1 MIRIFDGSTFSQC
14 AGPRMNWKEYKNME
28 AIETNLLSRK
38 RIAVRLLYTIFFLV
52 TFEILKVIVQLA
64 VLFQYVYLFITRA
77 YNEPVRRFSNKV
89 STFAYRLLR
98 YVTLNENAC
107 PYPFSDFPKE
117 MEAPEPEVSFD

>member
-1 MIRIFDGSTFSQC
+1 
-14 AGPRMNWKEYKNME
+14 ME

-38 RIAVRLLYTIFFLV
+38 RITVRLLYTIFFLII
-52 TFEILKVIVQLA
+52 FEIVKVIVQVA
-64 VLFQYVYLFITRA
+64 VLFQYIYLFITKTH
-77 YNEPVRRFSNKV
+77 NEPVRRFSNKV
-89 STFAYRLLR
+89 SNFAYKLLR